1 MKAVCEREKML
12 HAFQTAAS
20 VAPSRSPKPIL
31 QNVKLDVTA
40 DSAMRMLKETDK
52 TVTEIAFACGFND
65 SNYFTSRFH
74 REIGMTPLKYRR
86 SGDTVPPS
94 EATR

>member
-1 MKAVCEREKML
+1 
-12 HAFQTAAS
+12 
-20 VAPSRSPKPIL
+20 
-31 QNVKLDVTA
+31 
-40 DSAMRMLKETDK
+40 MRMLKETDK

-86 SGDTVPPS
+86 NEQRESDT
-94 EATR
+94 ARRFA